1 MGARMLNSLEEHLK
15 PTSVSDELLWVAL
28 QADPSQCDV
37 DGAAAAGRGERQQ
50 QAWLLN
56 IRYANMIAY
65 ATTQLSVNKGFTD
78 ACSYR

>member
-15 PTSVSDELLWVAL
+15 PTSVRGELLWVTL

-50 QAWLLN
+50 QARLLN
-56 IRYANMIAY
+56 ARQINMIAY
-65 ATTQLSVNKGFTD
+65 ATTQLFVNKGITD

>member
-15 PTSVSDELLWVAL
+15 PTSVSGELLWVAL

-56 IRYANMIAY
+56 TR
-65 ATTQLSVNKGFTD
+65 
-78 ACSYR
+78 

>member
-15 PTSVSDELLWVAL
+15 PTSVRGELLWVAL

-56 IRYANMIAY
+56 TR
-65 ATTQLSVNKGFTD
+65 
-78 ACSYR
+78 

>member
-15 PTSVSDELLWVAL
+15 PTSVRGELLWVAL

-37 DGAAAAGRGERQQ
+37 DGAAAGRGERQQ

-56 IRYANMIAY
+56 TR
-65 ATTQLSVNKGFTD
+65 
-78 ACSYR
+78 

>member
-15 PTSVSDELLWVAL
+15 PTSVSGELLWGAL
-28 QADPSQCDV
+28 QADRSRCDV

-56 IRYANMIAY
+56 TR
-65 ATTQLSVNKGFTD
+65 
-78 ACSYR
+78 